1 MIALLLSALC
11 VAANAFFV
19 AAEFALAKVRPT
31 ALEALSRGGDPMATR
46 AFAITQ
52 RLDAYLSA
60 TQLGIT
66 LASLG
71 LGWLGEP
78 ALAHLIADLVVWL
91 GAVEPAEGE
100 LPAWIHGIAMTVAF
114 SIISVAHIVVGELVP
129 KSLALQ
135 RPEDVSRLTAQPL
148 RVFFVLSYP
157 ALWIL
162 NGASNLV
169 LRALRLPTPQH
180 AEGKLSLE
188 ELRLVIQASF
198 SERGIEGTKR
208 DLLERV
214 LRATD
219 RPIRAVM
226 IPRVDMQV
234 LSLSDDL
241 DTCMQ
246 QVRRFGFSR
255 YPVAEDGDPDEIVG
269 YVYVKDLLMASR
281 RPRGSIGE
289 LKRDILY
296 VPESRTVGQ
305 LLGEFQSSKIPIA
318 LVVDEYGGTS
328 GLVTLEDVLEAL
340 VGDIQDEI
348 HLAEPRLRLV
358 EGGTV
363 VVDGTLP
370 MGELSLPGLAAPEIE
385 GAETV
390 SGYVIAAL
398 GRLAHPGDR
407 VRLGAYEAVV
417 EDVRERRVHRVAFRP
432 VEDDTP
438 SGVEERPRTSRP
450 SSDPPSARS
459 DQLLAR
465 ERRDTQPEG

>member
-1 MIALLLSALC
+1 MIALLLSLLC

-19 AAEFALAKVRPT
+19 AAEFALAKARPT
-31 ALEALSRGGDPMATR
+31 ALEALAKTGDTSARR
-46 AFAITQ
+46 AYEISQ

-78 ALAHLIADLVVWL
+78 ALAHLIESALVSL
-91 GAVEPAEGE
+91 GLAEPSAGGAI
-100 LPAWIHGIAMTVAF
+100 PTWIHGVAAAVAF

-129 KSLALQ
+129 KSLAIQ
-135 RPEDVSRLTAQPL
+135 YPEKVSILSSRALKA
-148 RVFFVLSYP
+148 FFYVSYP

-162 NGASNLV
+162 NGSSNLL
-169 LRALRLPTPQH
+169 LRALKLPAPQH

-188 ELRLVIQASF
+188 ELRLIIQASF
-198 SERGIEGTKR
+198 SELEATKR
-208 DLLERV
+208 QLLERV

-226 IPRVDMQV
+226 VPRVDIEV
-234 LSLSDDL
+234 LSLSDGFES
-241 DTCMQ
+241 CME
-246 QVRRFGFSR
+246 QVRRFGYSR
-255 YPVAEDGDPDEIVG
+255 YPVAEDGDPDKIVG

-305 LLGEFQSSKIPIA
+305 LLNEFQTSKIPIA

-328 GLVTLEDVLEAL
+328 GLVTLEDVLQEI
-340 VGDIQDEI
+340 VGDIQDEL
-348 HLAEPRLRLV
+348 HLAEPRMSIQ
-358 EGGTV
+358 EDGTV
-363 VVDGTLP
+363 VADGSLP
-370 MGELSLPGLAAPEIE
+370 MGELALEGLDAPEIE

-390 SGYVIAAL
+390 GGYIVATL

-407 VRLGAYEAVV
+407 VRLGRYEAVV

-432 VEDDTP
+432 LTDEDI
-438 SGVEERPRTSRP
+438 VALEERPRTMPPESR
-450 SSDPPSARS
+450 
-459 DQLLAR
+459 
-465 ERRDTQPEG
+465 

>member
-1 MIALLLSALC
+1 MIALLLSLAC

-31 ALEALSRGGDPMATR
+31 ALEAMARAGDTSAAR
-46 AFAITQ
+46 AYEITQ

-78 ALAHLIADLVVWL
+78 ALAHLIESGLVFVGL
-91 GAVEPAEGE
+91 AERAASGE
-100 LPAWIHGIAMTVAF
+100 TPTWIHGIAVTVAF

-129 KSLALQ
+129 KSLAIQ
-135 RPEDVSRLTAQPL
+135 RPEQVARLSSQL
-148 RVFFVLSYP
+148 LKLFFVISYP
-157 ALWIL
+157 ALWVL
-162 NGASNLV
+162 NGSSNMV
-169 LRALRLPTPQH
+169 LRALRLPAPEH

-188 ELRLVIQASF
+188 ELRLMIQSSF

-226 IPRVDMQV
+226 IPRVDMKI
-234 LSLSDDL
+234 LSLSDDFE
-241 DTCMQ
+241 TCMQ
-246 QVRRFGFSR
+246 HVRRTGFSR
-255 YPVAEDGDPDEIVG
+255 YPVAEDGDPDKIAG

-281 RPRGSIGE
+281 TPRGNIGE

-296 VPESRTVGQ
+296 VPESRSVGQ
-305 LLGEFQSSKIPIA
+305 LLGELRANKIPIA

-328 GLVTLEDVLEAL
+328 GLVTLEDVLEEI
-340 VGDIQDEI
+340 VGDIQDEL
-348 HLAEPRLRLV
+348 HLAEPRMRV
-358 EGGTV
+358 TDDGV
-363 VVDGTLP
+363 VVADGSLP
-370 MGELSLPGLAAPEIE
+370 MGELALEGLEAPEVE

-390 SGYVIAAL
+390 GGYILAAL

-407 VRLGAYEAVV
+407 VLLGRYEAIV

-432 VEDDTP
+432 LSAEEIAAN
-438 SGVEERPRTSRP
+438 EERPRST
-450 SSDPPSARS
+450 PP
-459 DQLLAR
+459 DNGLA
-465 ERRDTQPEG
+465 PK

>member
-1 MIALLLSALC
+1 MIALLLSVFC

-31 ALEALSRGGDPMATR
+31 ALEALAKSGDASAAR
-46 AFAITQ
+46 AFEITQ
-52 RLDAYLSA
+52 RMDAYLSA

-78 ALAHLIADLVVWL
+78 ALAAMVERGLVWFGV
-91 GAVEPAEGE
+91 AEHASAH
-100 LPAWIHGIAMTVAF
+100 PPPWVHGIAASVGF
-114 SIISVAHIVVGELVP
+114 LIISGAHIVIGELVP

-135 RPEDVSRLTAQPL
+135 RPEQISRLSSRWLKA
-148 RVFFVLSYP
+148 FFYISYP
-157 ALWIL
+157 ALWLL
-162 NGASNLV
+162 NGASQLV
-169 LRALRLPTPQH
+169 LGLLRLPAPPH
-180 AEGKLSLE
+180 AEGKLSHE
-188 ELRLVIQASF
+188 ELRLMIQASF
-198 SERGIEGTKR
+198 SERGLEGTKR

-226 IPRVDMQV
+226 IPRVDMEI
-234 LSLSDDL
+234 LSLEDDF

-246 QVRRFGFSR
+246 QVRRTGFSR
-255 YPVAEDGDPDEIVG
+255 YPVAEEGDPDNIVG

-281 RPRGSIGE
+281 RPRGRIGE

-305 LLGEFQSSKIPIA
+305 LLSEFQANKIPIA

-328 GLVTLEDVLEAL
+328 GMVTFEDVLEEI
-340 VGDIQDEI
+340 VGDIQDEL
-348 HLAEPRLRLV
+348 HLAEPRLHMG
-358 EGGTV
+358 E
-363 VVDGTLP
+363 DGAVTADGLLP
-370 MGELSLPGLAAPEIE
+370 MGELSLDGLEAPEIE

-390 SGYVIAAL
+390 GGYILATL

-407 VRLGAYEAVV
+407 VRFGRYEAVV
-417 EDVRERRVHRVAFRP
+417 EDVRERRVHRVHFRP
-432 VEDDTP
+432 LGEEDVEDDRGRTTP
-438 SGVEERPRTSRP
+438 
-450 SSDPPSARS
+450 DPAR
-459 DQLLAR
+459 
-465 ERRDTQPEG
+465 

>member
-1 MIALLLSALC
+1 VIALLLSVLC

-31 ALEALSRGGDPMATR
+31 ALEALARGGDAQAAR

-78 ALAHLIADLVVWL
+78 ALAHLIEDLLVWVGL
-91 GAVEPAEGE
+91 VDRSVGA
-100 LPAWIHGIAMTVAF
+100 LPTWIHGIAVTVAF
-114 SIISVAHIVVGELVP
+114 SIISIAHIVIGELVP

-135 RPEDVSRLTAQPL
+135 RPEDISRLSSRPL
-148 RVFFVLSYP
+148 QVFFVLSYP
-157 ALWIL
+157 ALWVL
-162 NGASNLV
+162 NGASNFV
-169 LRALRLPTPQH
+169 LRALRLPAPQH

-188 ELRLVIQASF
+188 ELRLLIQASF
-198 SERGIEGTKR
+198 SERGLEGTKR

-219 RPIRAVM
+219 RPVRAVM

-234 LSLSDDL
+234 LSLSDDFE
-241 DTCMQ
+241 TCMQ
-246 QVRRFGFSR
+246 EVRRFGFSR
-255 YPVAEDGDPDEIVG
+255 YPVAENGDPDEIVG

-305 LLGEFQSSKIPIA
+305 LLSEFQSSKIPIA

-328 GLVTLEDVLEAL
+328 GLVTLEDVLEEI
-340 VGDIQDEI
+340 VGDIQDEL
-348 HLAEPRLRLV
+348 HLAEPRMRILDD
-358 EGGTV
+358 GTV

-370 MGELSLPGLAAPEIE
+370 MGEVSLPGLAAPEIE

-390 SGYVIAAL
+390 SGYVIATL

-407 VRLGAYEAVV
+407 VRLGAYEVVV

-432 VEDDTP
+432 VADEE
-438 SGVEERPRTSRP
+438 SEERPRSTPPVEATRSSEISALKP
-450 SSDPPSARS
+450 SP
-459 DQLLAR
+459 
-465 ERRDTQPEG
+465 RRD

>member
-1 MIALLLSALC
+1 MIALLLSLLC

-19 AAEFALAKVRPT
+19 AAEFALAKARPT
-31 ALEALSRGGDPMATR
+31 ALEALAKTGDTGARR
-46 AFAITQ
+46 AYEISQ

-78 ALAHLIADLVVWL
+78 ALAGLIQGALIAL
-91 GAVEPAEGE
+91 GIVEPSPSGDI
-100 LPAWIHGIAMTVAF
+100 PTWVHGVAAGVGF

-129 KSLALQ
+129 KSLAIQ
-135 RPEDVSRLTAQPL
+135 YPEKVSILSSRALKA
-148 RVFFVLSYP
+148 FFYVSYP

-162 NGASNLV
+162 NGSSNLL
-169 LRALRLPTPQH
+169 LRALKLPAPQH

-198 SERGIEGTKR
+198 SELEATKR
-208 DLLERV
+208 QLLERV

-226 IPRVDMQV
+226 VPRVDIEV
-234 LSLSDDL
+234 LSLSDGFES
-241 DTCMQ
+241 CME
-246 QVRRFGFSR
+246 QVRRFGYSR
-255 YPVAEDGDPDEIVG
+255 YPVAEDGDPDKIVG

-305 LLGEFQSSKIPIA
+305 LLNEFQTSKIPIA

-328 GLVTLEDVLEAL
+328 GLVTLEDVLQEI
-340 VGDIQDEI
+340 VGDIQDEL
-348 HLAEPRLRLV
+348 HLADPRMSIQ
-358 EGGTV
+358 EDGTV
-363 VVDGTLP
+363 VADGSLP
-370 MGELSLPGLAAPEIE
+370 MGELALEGLDAPEIE

-390 SGYVIAAL
+390 GGYIVATL

-407 VRLGAYEAVV
+407 VRLGRYEAVV

-432 VEDDTP
+432 LTDEDI
-438 SGVEERPRTSRP
+438 VALEERPRTM
-450 SSDPPSARS
+450 PPENR
-459 DQLLAR
+459 
-465 ERRDTQPEG
+465 

>member
-1 MIALLLSALC
+1 MIALLLSLAC

-31 ALEALSRGGDPMATR
+31 ALEAMAKGGDANAAR
-46 AFAITQ
+46 AFEITQ

-78 ALAHLIADLVVWL
+78 ALAHLIERALVFTGLV
-91 GAVEPAEGE
+91 AASAAET
-100 LPAWIHGIAMTVAF
+100 PAWIHGIAVTVAF
-114 SIISVAHIVVGELVP
+114 SIISVAHIVIGELVP
-129 KSLALQ
+129 KSLAIQ
-135 RPEDVSRLTAQPL
+135 RPEQVSRLSSRPL
-148 RVFFVLSYP
+148 KVFFFASYP
-157 ALWIL
+157 ALWVL

-169 LRALRLPTPQH
+169 LRALKLPAPQH

-188 ELRLVIQASF
+188 ELRLLIQASF
-198 SERGIEGTKR
+198 SERGLEGTKR

-226 IPRVDMQV
+226 IPRVDMKV
-234 LSLSDDL
+234 LSLSDDFE
-241 DTCMQ
+241 TCMQ
-246 QVRRFGFSR
+246 LVRKTGFSR
-255 YPVAEDGDPDEIVG
+255 YPVAVDGDPDKIAG

-281 RPRGSIGE
+281 RPRNGTIGE

-296 VPESRTVGQ
+296 VPESRSVGQ
-305 LLGEFQSSKIPIA
+305 LLGELRANKIPIA

-328 GLVTLEDVLEAL
+328 GLVTLEDVLEEI
-340 VGDIQDEI
+340 VGDIQDEL
-348 HLAEPRLRLV
+348 HLAEPRMRITE
-358 EGGTV
+358 EGGV
-363 VVDGTLP
+363 VADGSLP
-370 MGELSLPGLAAPEIE
+370 MGELALEGLVAPEVE

-390 SGYVIAAL
+390 GGYILAAL

-407 VRLGAYEAVV
+407 VRFGRYEAVV
-417 EDVRERRVHRVAFRP
+417 EDVRERRVHRVAFQRLSDA
-432 VEDDTP
+432 EIEAYD
-438 SGVEERPRTSRP
+438 ERPRTV
-450 SSDPPSARS
+450 PPGSA
-459 DQLLAR
+459 A
-465 ERRDTQPEG
+465 

>member
-1 MIALLLSALC
+1 MIALLLSLLC

-19 AAEFALAKVRPT
+19 AAEFALAKARPT
-31 ALEALSRGGDPMATR
+31 ALEALAKTGDTGARR
-46 AFAITQ
+46 AYEISQ

-78 ALAHLIADLVVWL
+78 ALAGLIQSALIAL
-91 GAVEPAEGE
+91 GLVEPGPSGE
-100 LPAWIHGIAMTVAF
+100 IPTWVHGVATGVGF
-114 SIISVAHIVVGELVP
+114 TTISVAHIVIGELVP
-129 KSLALQ
+129 KSLAIQ
-135 RPEDVSRLTAQPL
+135 YPEKVSILSSRALKA
-148 RVFFVLSYP
+148 FFYLSYP
-157 ALWIL
+157 ALWVL
-162 NGASNLV
+162 NGASNAL
-169 LRALRLPTPQH
+169 LRALKLPAPQH

-198 SERGIEGTKR
+198 SELEGTKR
-208 DLLERV
+208 QLLERV

-219 RPIRAVM
+219 RPLRAVM
-226 IPRVDMQV
+226 VPRVDVEV
-234 LSLSDDL
+234 LDLSDGFES
-241 DTCMQ
+241 CME
-246 QVRRFGFSR
+246 QVRRFGYSR
-255 YPVAEDGDPDEIVG
+255 YPVAEDGDPDKIVG

-281 RPRGSIGE
+281 RLRGSIGE

-305 LLGEFQSSKIPIA
+305 LLNEFQTSKIPIA

-328 GLVTLEDVLEAL
+328 GLVTLEDVLQEI
-340 VGDIQDEI
+340 VGDIQDEL
-348 HLAEPRLRLV
+348 HLAEPRMSIQ
-358 EGGTV
+358 EDGTV
-363 VVDGTLP
+363 IADGSLP
-370 MGELSLPGLAAPEIE
+370 MGELALEGLDAPEIE

-390 SGYVIAAL
+390 GGYVVATL

-432 VEDDTP
+432 LSAEEVVALD
-438 SGVEERPRTSRP
+438 ERPRTV
-450 SSDPPSARS
+450 PPESGQR
-459 DQLLAR
+459 
-465 ERRDTQPEG
+465 

>member
-1 MIALLLSALC
+1 MIALLLSLLC

-31 ALEALSRGGDPMATR
+31 ALEALAKGGDSNAVR
-46 AFAITQ
+46 ALEITQ

-78 ALAHLIADLVVWL
+78 ALAHLIESGLVLL
-91 GAVEPAEGE
+91 GIAERSAGE
-100 LPAWIHGIAMTVAF
+100 TPAWIHGIAATVAF

-129 KSLALQ
+129 KSLAIQ
-135 RPEDVSRLTAQPL
+135 RPEQISRLSSQPL
-148 RVFFVLSYP
+148 KTFFVISYP
-157 ALWIL
+157 ALWVL
-162 NGASNLV
+162 NSASNLV
-169 LRALRLPTPQH
+169 LRALRLPAPQH

-188 ELRLVIQASF
+188 ELRLMIQASF
-198 SERGIEGTKR
+198 SERGLEGTKR

-226 IPRVDMQV
+226 VPRVDV
-234 LSLSDDL
+234 KLLSLSDDFE
-241 DTCMQ
+241 TCMQ
-246 QVRRFGFSR
+246 QVRRTGFPR
-255 YPVAEDGDPDEIVG
+255 YPVAEDGDPDKIVG

-281 RPRGSIGE
+281 HTRAAAIGE

-305 LLGEFQSSKIPIA
+305 LLGELRANKIPIA

-328 GLVTLEDVLEAL
+328 GLVTLEDVLEEI
-340 VGDIQDEI
+340 VGDIQDEL
-348 HLAEPRLRLV
+348 HLAEPRMRITDD
-358 EGGTV
+358 GV
-363 VVDGTLP
+363 VVADGSLP
-370 MGELSLPGLAAPEIE
+370 MGELSVDGLDAPEIE

-390 SGYVIAAL
+390 GGYVLAAL

-407 VRLGAYEAVV
+407 IRLGRWEAVV
-417 EDVRERRVHRVAFRP
+417 EDVRERRVNRVAFRP
-432 VEDDTP
+432 LTDEEIAAM
-438 SGVEERPRTSRP
+438 EERPRTV
-450 SSDPPSARS
+450 PPDAP
-459 DQLLAR
+459 
-465 ERRDTQPEG
+465 ER